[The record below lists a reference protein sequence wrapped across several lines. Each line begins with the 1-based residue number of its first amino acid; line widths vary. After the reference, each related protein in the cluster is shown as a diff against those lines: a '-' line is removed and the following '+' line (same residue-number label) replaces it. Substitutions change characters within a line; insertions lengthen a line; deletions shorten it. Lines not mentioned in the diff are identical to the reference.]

1 MVHGR
6 DLHAGAEVILRG
18 VNKVR
23 TQHGSELEL
32 RCEFRSVCQGL
43 EQRQGPA
50 GSVHGPECG
59 LRSICR
65 DATGAA
71 PKMLQVQIQ
80 DVGSGLILGG
90 SKPHSPALQAD
101 SLPSEP
107 SGKSINGLR
116 EMNQSDL

>member
-80 DVGSGLILGG
+80 DVGSGLILGV
-90 SKPHSPALQAD
+90 
-101 SLPSEP
+101 
-107 SGKSINGLR
+107 
-116 EMNQSDL
+116 MNMGNS